1 MSLSPW
7 ADGGSALPADVLA
20 RCLLASL
27 QRGAEHG
34 TALPTRLYVG
44 HTQPTPQDPRAR
56 LAELASVCR
65 LWAAALRDCGDEVWQ
80 ARCVHAFFLPP
91 QLPQQPWPWGGALG
105 PRVEDY
111 VLYRRKERARVVER
125 LEHSGGEASFSVL
138 LLGSGR
144 TRETEAQHLSP
155 VAPWRRLF
163 LALTQHEGQELQGG
177 GAGGADAGAAA
188 GDAGAAFGALHFGA
202 SVVPLDFDLRAP
214 HSAAQLAAWD
224 AAVQE
229 QRGSHAAAL
238 LDALRRDDTRGVCA
252 ELFRLRCARSQA
264 TELEHARQESA
275 RRERERLEARARAAQ
290 RGVPLAPTR
299 SASARERERGIEA
312 VAAVAAEL
320 EQLRAAG
327 QAVELDMRD
336 AFVRGLRR
344 GSRLAEWRAEL
355 SRMTTE
361 LASLQA
367 RLDAM
372 AAQQSRSCIG
382 DDLATVAEAR
392 KAANAQVGV
401 YLEGVSRWTA
411 TCNALQQLFE
421 DLLLLPRGPPRTS

>member
-1 MSLSPW
+1 MPSSPW
-7 ADGGSALPADVLA
+7 ADGGSALPGAVLA

-27 QRGAEHG
+27 SRGAVHG
-34 TALPTRLYVG
+34 AAVPTTLYVA
-44 HTQPTPQDPRAR
+44 HSQPAPADPRAR

-65 LWAAALRDCGDEVWQ
+65 LWAAALRDCGDEAWQ
-80 ARCVHAFFLPP
+80 ARCVEAFFLPR
-91 QLPQQPWPWGGALG
+91 QLPQAPWPWGGALG
-105 PRVEDY
+105 PRVDDL
-111 VLYRRKERARVVER
+111 VLYRRRERGRVLER
-125 LEHSGGEASFSVL
+125 HEHGGGEASFAVQL
-138 LLGSGR
+138 LASGR

-155 VAPWRRLF
+155 AAPWRRLF
-163 LALTQHEGQELQGG
+163 CALTQHAGRELEEHPAAAALQPGVAA
-177 GAGGADAGAAA
+177 GAG
-188 GDAGAAFGALHFGA
+188 AFGALQFGA
-202 SVVPLDFDLRAP
+202 LVVPLDFHLRTP
-214 HSAAQLAAWD
+214 YSAAQLAAWE
-224 AAVQE
+224 AAVE
-229 QRGSHAAAL
+229 AARDSHAAAL
-238 LDALRRDDTRGVCA
+238 LAALRRDDTRGVCA
-252 ELFRLRCARSQA
+252 ELFRLRCAWSQA
-264 TELEHARQESA
+264 NELEHARQESA

-327 QAVELDMRD
+327 QSVELDMRD